1 MELGTQLLGVV
12 GWSGSGKTTLLEYLV
27 SHLAAQGKRVNVLKH
42 SHHDI
47 ILEPAHK
54 DSARLRRAGAAEILL
69 ASPYRYA
76 LVHELRDAPE
86 PTLSELLCR
95 LAPSDLILVEGFK
108 WEPIAKLEIHRPSI
122 GKPAIYREDKHV
134 VAVASDVAAPE
145 DLPPGLIWLDLNQPA
160 MVLEW
165 LIQAMQNDLFAMR
178 A

>member
-145 DLPPGLIWLDLNQPA
+145 DLPPGVIWLDLNQPA
-160 MVLEW
+160 MVLDW
-165 LIQAMQNDLFAMR
+165 LIQAMQNDLFAIR